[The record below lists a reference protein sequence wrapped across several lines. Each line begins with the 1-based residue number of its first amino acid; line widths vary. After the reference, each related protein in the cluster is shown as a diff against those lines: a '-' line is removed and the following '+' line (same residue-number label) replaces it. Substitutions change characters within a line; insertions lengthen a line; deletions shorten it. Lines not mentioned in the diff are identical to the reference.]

1 MSYGKWIVGG
11 LGFAVGGPIGALV
24 GFTLGSLLDRSAEAG
39 AASAGP
45 KTEHRSRSE
54 GQHRQQA
61 QAGSGDFAMSLVVLT
76 AAVMKADGKATQREL
91 EFVRRFFLQ
100 QFGEAKAK
108 DLLVVLRDVLE
119 RDIPVGQVCEQIRQ
133 NVPHPARLQ
142 LVHYLIGIAAADGS
156 VHASEREMVR
166 RIANY
171 LGISER
177 DLDSMSAMFRKP
189 SASSAYEILEIERT
203 VTDEEV
209 KKAYR
214 RMAMKHHPDRVAQ
227 MGEAVQKAAAEKFKK
242 VQEAYERIQ
251 GERGMK

>member
-24 GFTLGSLLDRSAEAG
+24 GFTLGALLDNSAQAG
-39 AASAGP
+39 ASAGGP
-45 KTEHRSRSE
+45 HTQQRPRPE
-54 GQHRQQA
+54 QFRQQA
-61 QAGSGDFAMSLVVLT
+61 PAGSGDFAMSLVVLT

-108 DLLVVLRDVLE
+108 DLLVVLRDVLG

-142 LVHYLIGIAAADGS
+142 LVHYLIGIAAADGT
-156 VHASEREMVR
+156 VHATEREMVR

-189 SASSAYEILEIERT
+189 SASSAYEILEVERT
-203 VTDEEV
+203 ATDEEV

-214 RMAMKHHPDRVAQ
+214 RMAMKHHPDKVAQ
-227 MGEAVQKAAAEKFKK
+227 MGETVQKAAAEKFKK
-242 VQEAYERIQ
+242 VQDAYERIQ
-251 GERGMK
+251 GERGLK

>member
-24 GFTLGSLLDRSAEAG
+24 GFTLGALFDRSAEAG
-39 AASAGP
+39 AAGTGQRTRQAPPHTHQRRHEGP
-45 KTEHRSRSE
+45 VTP
-54 GQHRQQA
+54 
-61 QAGSGDFAMSLVVLT
+61 GDFAMSLVVLT

-91 EFVRRFFLQ
+91 DFVRKFYLQ
-100 QFGEAKAK
+100 QFGETKAR
-108 DLLVVLRDVLE
+108 DLLMVLRDVME

-142 LVHYLIGIAAADGS
+142 MVHFLIGIAAADGS
-156 VHASEREMVR
+156 IHAAEREMVR
-166 RIANY
+166 RIAMY
-171 LGISER
+171 LGISDR

-189 SASSAYEILEIERT
+189 SAASAYEILEVERT
-203 VTDEEV
+203 VTDDEV

-214 RMAMKHHPDRVAQ
+214 RMVMKHHPDRVAQ

-242 VQEAYERIQ
+242 VQDAYERIQ
-251 GERGMK
+251 RERGMK